1 MRNNKDVLPW
11 WAIDSN
17 MGVTAFTPGNY
28 RLTQADWNT
37 ALGYWYAAW
46 GLDPTLGAPTQ
57 ETMAHYGLS
66 DVTTELASLGFTLP
80 HGALPTAPT
89 ATPGF

>member
-1 MRNNKDVLPW
+1 
-11 WAIDSN
+11 
-17 MGVTAFTPGNY
+17 
-28 RLTQADWNT
+28 
-37 ALGYWYAAW
+37 
-46 GLDPTLGAPTQ
+46 
-57 ETMAHYGLS
+57 MAHYGLS